1 MTTHLD
7 QLQMFYAAHD
17 RLADQ
22 NEAFLELVSHSSNP
36 MTNDDLRKLVE
47 RHPDRYGRFAHFIGK
62 LGDEVD
68 VPDNFVEAP

>member
-68 VPDNFVEAP
+68 VPDNLVEAP